1 MKNKEKWYEEWFD
14 TKYYQLLYEH
24 RSFGEAEQ
32 FIKKLVQKLKLKSE
46 TRILDMACG
55 NGRHALALAKYGF
68 RVTGIDLSSSN
79 IQWAKQFESEKLKF
93 LQSDMRVPLNEKFD
107 LILNLFSSFG
117 YFFSDEENEKVI
129 QSVSFMLADDG
140 NFLLD
145 YLNVYQ
151 VFVGSSD
158 WMTVEKDNVVFKIQK
173 IVNKNEIIKNIV
185 VEDSGNQYKYHEYL
199 KKYDLS
205 FFEKIFQK
213 FRLKIECIWGDYELN
228 EFDLHSSPRLI
239 MVAKKV

>member
-173 IVNKNEIIKNIV
+173 IVDKNEIIKNIV

-228 EFDLHSSPRLI
+228 EFDIHSSPRLI

>member
-228 EFDLHSSPRLI
+228 EFDIHSSPRLI